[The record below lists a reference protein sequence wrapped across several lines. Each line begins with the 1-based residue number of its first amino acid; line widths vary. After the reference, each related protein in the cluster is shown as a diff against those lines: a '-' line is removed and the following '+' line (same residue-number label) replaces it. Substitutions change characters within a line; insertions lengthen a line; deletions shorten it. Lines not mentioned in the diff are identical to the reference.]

1 MRVTLRILEK
11 IKNIRLRGSIKG
23 RLILYFALLVIIPF
37 FMIGAMAYQS
47 ENSALRERIRSHLT
61 SIADIQKSRIESW
74 LAERSSDAKFLAKN
88 KKIASDVAFL
98 AKYPDSRSALST
110 PQYQDL
116 RETLL
121 DITSNHFYLRSNIID
136 KNGRIIASNDEGMVG
151 QSRADDGY
159 FKGAM
164 AVGMKG
170 RNDVYIQD
178 IYYNPHLKA
187 LVMAFSAPVIKDG
200 RVLGASVLIVG
211 MDQSFYPIFAGW
223 PGMRA
228 TGDTIIVRIEDGYLV
243 FLNRLRFMKRF
254 AFKAQV
260 QNRKCT

>member
-23 RLILYFALLVIIPF
+23 RLVLYFALLVIIPF

-74 LAERSSDAKFLAKN
+74 LAERSSDARFLGKN

-98 AKYPDSRSALST
+98 EKYPDPKGSLGT
-110 PQYQDL
+110 PQYKDL
-116 RETLL
+116 RDTLL
-121 DITSNHFYLRSNIID
+121 DITSNHFYLRANILD
-136 KNGRIIASNDEGMVG
+136 KNGRIVASNDEETVG

-164 AVGMKG
+164 AVGTEWRERG
-170 RNDVYIQD
+170 
-178 IYYNPHLKA
+178 P
-187 LVMAFSAPVIKDG
+187 
-200 RVLGASVLIVG
+200 
-211 MDQSFYPIFAGW
+211 YPGHI
-223 PGMRA
+223 
-228 TGDTIIVRIEDGYLV
+228 L
-243 FLNRLRFMKRF
+243 
-254 AFKAQV
+254 
-260 QNRKCT
+260 